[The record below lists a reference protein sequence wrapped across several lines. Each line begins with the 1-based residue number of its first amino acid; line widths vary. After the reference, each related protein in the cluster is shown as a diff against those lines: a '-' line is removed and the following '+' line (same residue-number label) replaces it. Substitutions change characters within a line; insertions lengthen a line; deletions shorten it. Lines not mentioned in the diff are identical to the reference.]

1 MILSY
6 WKYSLNSLRSKFG
19 DRVEIKS
26 RSRMVLSEYYYML
39 IENLFDYHQCT
50 ITNSYINMCS
60 WIVVHLWKP
69 YSYIEEASHQSS
81 STNYIT
87 FSLREKLE
95 HSHSNPH
102 KTIKS
107 SYLSQAPI
115 ITFLL
120 LQYETKVKIYKGK
133 EMINL

>member
-6 WKYSLNSLRSKFG
+6 WKYCLNSLRSKFG

-107 SYLSQAPI
+107 SYLSQAPT
-115 ITFLL
+115 ITFYYYNMKLKL
-120 LQYETKVKIYKGK
+120 RYIKVKKW
-133 EMINL
+133 